1 MVIPV
6 KKDQSVKI
14 PLDSRLLK
22 VAILKNKYQ
31 MPNLENWMKKEA
43 EIVNATERG
52 DVFSTSLDM
61 QYAFEQTVLRPESAK
76 HCNFQIVVEESTG
89 TYAFNTVFY
98 GLTKMPPEVQIIMDN
113 ILTETKNTFTFIDDN
128 LIVTKDDQSKIKTKD
143 KNPRFANNH

>member
-14 PLDSRLLK
+14 ALDARSLK
-22 VAILKNKYQ
+22 IAILKNKYQ

-76 HCNFQIVVEESTG
+76 HCNFQIVVGESTG
-89 TYAFNTVFY
+89 TYAFNTVFN